1 MMKNTFLLFTAL
13 TLMFAAC
20 EPSGKQAGNGF
31 VFNAEFTGIPDS
43 VEIFLQILD
52 ENKHVSLDSA
62 FLADSKVQFKGVLES
77 PQMVFLKI
85 GETRKMV
92 NFFGENSQ
100 ISVKVNVDDLETT
113 EVTGSGVHDD
123 FMKFKTL
130 MAPID
135 QRSESLNEAYR
146 EASMNGDREKINAII
161 EESERINDDQMNL
174 IYSFIADKSNSF
186 IAPFV
191 IRRYLVYELE
201 YEGLDSLLRKLSP
214 SIHASQDYVFLSD
227 RAETLRKVSVGQ
239 PAVDFA
245 LNDPSGN
252 PVAISSFRGKY
263 LLIDFWASWCRP
275 CRIENPNVVKL
286 YNDFNHKGFEIIG
299 VSFDRDRDQWLAA
312 IKDDQ
317 LTWTHVSDL
326 QYWDSAAGKLYAINS
341 IPATILLDREGTIV
355 AKNLRGDA
363 LRKKLEELY
372 AVEDQNI

>member
-1 MMKNTFLLFTAL
+1 MRNTLILFAL
-13 TLMFAAC
+13 AAMVFASC
-20 EPSGKQAGNGF
+20 ESSKKQSGAEF
-31 VFNAEFTGIPDS
+31 TITAEFTGITDS
-43 VEIFLQILD
+43 VQIFLQIVED
-52 ENKHVSLDSA
+52 NNYNTLDSA
-62 FLADSKVQFKGVLES
+62 WLVDSKVRFNGVLGS

-92 NFFGENSQ
+92 NFFAENSP
-100 ISVKVNVDDLETT
+100 ISVKVNMDDLEAA

-123 FMKFKTL
+123 FMQFKAL
-130 MAPID
+130 MAPIE
-135 QRSESLNEAYR
+135 QRSELLNEAYR
-146 EASMNGDREKINAII
+146 EASMNGDRDKINEII
-161 EESERINDDQMNL
+161 AESERIHSDQMDI
-174 IYSFIADKSNSF
+174 IYGFVEEKSHSF

-201 YEGLDSLLRKLSP
+201 YEGLDSLLTKLSP
-214 SIHASQDYVFLSD
+214 AIHASQDYVFLSD
-227 RAETLRKVSVGQ
+227 RAETLKKVAVGQ

-245 LNDPSGN
+245 LDDPNGN

-275 CRIENPNVVKL
+275 CRVENPNVVKL

-326 QYWDSAAGKLYAINS
+326 QYWESAAGKLYAINS

-372 AVEDQNI
+372 AAEGQNI

>member
-161 EESERINDDQMNL
+161 EESERIHDDQMNL
-174 IYSFIADKSNSF
+174 IYSQLKQTPTPNYTPQPQNEISLNS
-186 IAPFV
+186 
-191 IRRYLVYELE
+191 E
-201 YEGLDSLLRKLSP
+201 
-214 SIHASQDYVFLSD
+214 
-227 RAETLRKVSVGQ
+227 AENQ
-239 PAVDFA
+239 
-245 LNDPSGN
+245 N
-252 PVAISSFRGKY
+252 
-263 LLIDFWASWCRP
+263 
-275 CRIENPNVVKL
+275 
-286 YNDFNHKGFEIIG
+286 
-299 VSFDRDRDQWLAA
+299 
-312 IKDDQ
+312 
-317 LTWTHVSDL
+317 
-326 QYWDSAAGKLYAINS
+326 
-341 IPATILLDREGTIV
+341 
-355 AKNLRGDA
+355 KN
-363 LRKKLEELY
+363 
-372 AVEDQNI
+372 Q

>member
-1 MMKNTFLLFTAL
+1 MRNSLILFVLAAL
-13 TLMFAAC
+13 IFASC
-20 EPSGKQAGNGF
+20 ESSKKQSEEFSIA
-31 VFNAEFTGIPDS
+31 AEFTGITDS
-43 VEIFLQILD
+43 VEIFLQIVE
-52 ENKHVSLDSA
+52 ENKYKTLDSA
-62 FLADSKVQFKGVLES
+62 WLADSKVRFNGVLES

-100 ISVKVNVDDLETT
+100 ISLKVNVDDLETT
-113 EVTGSGVHDD
+113 EVTGSGVHND
-123 FMKFKTL
+123 FMQFKAL

-135 QRSESLNEAYR
+135 QRSESLNEAYQ
-146 EASMNGDREKINAII
+146 EALMNGDREKINEIV
-161 EESERINDDQMNL
+161 EESERLHSDQMDI
-174 IYSFIADKSNSF
+174 IYGFVEEKSNSF

-201 YEGLDSLLRKLSP
+201 YDGLDSLLNKLSP
-214 SIHASQDYVFLSD
+214 SIHTSPDFVFLSE
-227 RAETLRKVSVGQ
+227 RAEILEKVAVGQ
-239 PAVDFA
+239 PALDFA
-245 LNDPSGN
+245 LDDPNGN

-275 CRIENPNVVKL
+275 CRVENPNVVKL

-299 VSFDRDRDQWLAA
+299 VSFDRDRDQWLSA

-326 QYWDSAAGKLYAINS
+326 KYWDSMAGKLYAINS

-372 AVEDQNI
+372 AAEDQNI